1 MNKNF
6 IFVLVIILIGIT
18 AWLFIPNN
26 PENLSAE
33 SKTTSSTVDNPSSQ
47 ADINEP
53 KVTTNEW
60 IKLENGLQH
69 QDIVVGSGQ
78 EAKAGDMVS
87 AHYLGTFENGIKF
100 DSSYDRGEPFVFLL
114 GAGQVIKGWDIGI
127 VGMKTGGKRK
137 LVIPS
142 ELGYGERGAGG
153 GAIPPNSTLY
163 FEVELVAVQTSL
175 VEQ

>member
-60 IKLENGLQH
+60 IKL
-69 QDIVVGSGQ
+69 
-78 EAKAGDMVS
+78 
-87 AHYLGTFENGIKF
+87 ENGIKF

>member
-69 QDIVVGSGQ
+69 QDIVVG
-78 EAKAGDMVS
+78 
-87 AHYLGTFENGIKF
+87 L
-100 DSSYDRGEPFVFLL
+100 
-114 GAGQVIKGWDIGI
+114 
-127 VGMKTGGKRK
+127 
-137 LVIPS
+137 
-142 ELGYGERGAGG
+142 GG
-153 GAIPPNSTLY
+153 GRKGGGVVEFLY
-163 FEVELVAVQTSL
+163 FFFFFFEK
-175 VEQ
+175 